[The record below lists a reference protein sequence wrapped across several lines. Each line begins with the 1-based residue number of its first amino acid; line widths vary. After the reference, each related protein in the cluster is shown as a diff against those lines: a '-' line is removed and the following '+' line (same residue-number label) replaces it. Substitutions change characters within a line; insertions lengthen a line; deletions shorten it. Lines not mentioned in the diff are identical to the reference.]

1 MADYTFTEAD
11 HAAVASASK
20 MLYSRYRNYVEYAD
34 VQQELYLWLLAHY
47 DRAVRWR
54 SNYSEKHAERTVV
67 KALRNAG
74 ERYCRTEKAEKD
86 GYNVEDEFFYSI
98 PMIADLLALSYDPK
112 WMVPKGIDYTEAHRP
127 LSPSNE
133 LIVMVADVARAAESL
148 PEPDQALL
156 KYVYGGSRLVTDA
169 IAQKSLEW
177 GISQSAANSRIR
189 RVVGRVRAALGGENP
204 WREIS

>member
-1 MADYTFTEAD
+1 MAEYTFTEAD
-11 HAAVASASK
+11 HAAVASATK
-20 MLYSRYRNYVEYAD
+20 ILYSRYRNYVEYAD

-54 SNYSEKHAERTVV
+54 ANYSVRHAERTVV

-74 ERYCRTEKAEKD
+74 ERYCRTEKAEAD
-86 GYNVEDEFFYSI
+86 GYAVEDEFFYSI
-98 PMIADLLALSYDPK
+98 PMIADLLSLWLDPE
-112 WMVPKGIDYTEAHRP
+112 WMVPKGIDYTEDALP
-127 LSPSNE
+127 PTPSAD
-133 LIVMVADVARAAESL
+133 LVTMVADVGKAFESL
-148 PEPDQALL
+148 PEPDQDLL
-156 KYVYGGSRLVTDA
+156 RYVYGGDRLTADA

-204 WREIS
+204 WKEIA